1 MKKENTETDK
11 EKKKTKRRWFVHLM
25 SHLLFGFLGILFSQG
40 KWEAFLIV
48 CIILAYSIVYYGGY
62 LLERIAI
69 SHNYSK
75 NFFWILTKF
84 LSVILNISI
93 SFTICYLI
101 IINAFP
107 NSISNP
113 EVLGKTEIEKVFNVF
128 HFSIGNFLGISSD
141 ISISG
146 IPIKFLQIV
155 QYFVSFSFL
164 IFLFSNYQDIKES
177 YSRYYT
183 DEE

>member
-1 MKKENTETDK
+1 MAEENSKTDK
-11 EKKKTKRRWFVHLM
+11 EKKKPKSRWITHLTSHIAFV
-25 SHLLFGFLGILFSQG
+25 FFAFLFSHD
-40 KWEAFLIV
+40 KWSSCFVIL
-48 CIILAYSIVYYGGY
+48 IILAYSILYYGSY
-62 LLERIAI
+62 LLERLAI

-75 NFFWILTKF
+75 NLLWILMKF
-84 LSVILNISI
+84 LTVIFNLSV

-107 NSISNP
+107 KSISNP
-113 EVLGKTEIEKVFNVF
+113 NVLGVTDLEKIFNVF
-128 HFSIGNFLGISSD
+128 HFSLGNFLGINSE